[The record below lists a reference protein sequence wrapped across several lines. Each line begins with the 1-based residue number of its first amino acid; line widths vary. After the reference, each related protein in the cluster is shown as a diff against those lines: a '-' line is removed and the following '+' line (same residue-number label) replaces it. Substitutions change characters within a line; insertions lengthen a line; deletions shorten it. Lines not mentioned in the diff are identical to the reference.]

1 MKKKKKGKKNIFLK
15 ISKEQRKLFI
25 EEANEEE
32 ETRETAPLS
41 ILISSWKNVRPF

>member
-1 MKKKKKGKKNIFLK
+1 METWELKGFGFEDR
-15 ISKEQRKLFI
+15 EQRKLFI